1 MSILTK
7 QEMNNINLAMLG
19 QGAPVDID
27 GVGYNKVDY
36 GKMAYL
42 SGKTDLTDSE
52 AYVLATVLLKYSN
65 TQLSHMADRIKET
78 IQHYQKLVKEVRVVD
93 FNRKSVKLSWNF
105 NRTVSDYI
113 KYDMDRTHFKW
124 LKPNGEWVLDI
135 QWDYL
140 KQLVDVFQ
148 ANGFSTTSL
157 QTVWDNLDEL
167 LGDEPKEQ
175 PDSIILKVERPS
187 TTIDTLVIEVPYH
200 ESIVKAFKNIPYMFY
215 NKPTKTWECYIEY
228 SLALYQ
234 ELEGLKLVGLDL
246 SQLKPWADLVKGW
259 NNSYDLIDWT
269 KCPLKFQPYDF
280 QIEDSKKLLS
290 QKVMLNANDMGCGK
304 TFEQVLVGESLP
316 MKKLVICP
324 PTLRINWRKEI
335 QHVNPNAV
343 VHTIYSADD
352 FKVVD
357 GWNIIGYNSLDKFQK
372 QLESEHFQVIMVD
385 EAHYIQAV
393 SNSGTPDSKRAYSVL
408 RLAATANYVYP
419 ITGTPKT
426 NRNKNLFNILRTIRH
441 PLGRGK
447 WAFSNYGRTYCDGQN
462 NGYGWDYDG
471 NSNDEELNTQLT
483 PFMVRH
489 LKSEVLPHLKKQ
501 RIVTPVEVDLRE
513 YHYEISQYLNNRTNK
528 NAEDLARLMRARKIL
543 ATQKVGESI
552 DFAKNLI
559 MEDKKVVIVTCFTE
573 VVKAVEKAFKG
584 NVVKLVG
591 GMSDEAKDKSII
603 EFQEGKSQV
612 MVMNIVAGGVG
623 VTLTKSYNMVVND
636 FDWTPGNL
644 TQAEDRICR
653 SGQTEEYC
661 NIYYLYASGADM
673 DEVFADTLTSKFSTI
688 NTVVDGG
695 TGDEIDY
702 IDLINKALEKSTG
715 VKKVRRMVKVEEIT
729 ADNSNS
735 KKQPVQKEQK
745 TQVDYKGMTLEELID
760 MAKSVGASCKVYE
773 NESIYRMRLVMAI
786 KKKVED

>member
-1 MSILTK
+1 
-7 QEMNNINLAMLG
+7 
-19 QGAPVDID
+19 
-27 GVGYNKVDY
+27 
-36 GKMAYL
+36 
-42 SGKTDLTDSE
+42 
-52 AYVLATVLLKYSN
+52 
-65 TQLSHMADRIKET
+65 
-78 IQHYQKLVKEVRVVD
+78 
-93 FNRKSVKLSWNF
+93 
-105 NRTVSDYI
+105 
-113 KYDMDRTHFKW
+113 
-124 LKPNGEWVLDI
+124 
-135 QWDYL
+135 
-140 KQLVDVFQ
+140 
-148 ANGFSTTSL
+148 
-157 QTVWDNLDEL
+157 
-167 LGDEPKEQ
+167 
-175 PDSIILKVERPS
+175 
-187 TTIDTLVIEVPYH
+187 
-200 ESIVKAFKNIPYMFY
+200 
-215 NKPTKTWECYIEY
+215 
-228 SLALYQ
+228 
-234 ELEGLKLVGLDL
+234 
-246 SQLKPWADLVKGW
+246 
-259 NNSYDLIDWT
+259 
-269 KCPLKFQPYDF
+269 
-280 QIEDSKKLLS
+280 
-290 QKVMLNANDMGCGK
+290 
-304 TFEQVLVGESLP
+304 
-316 MKKLVICP
+316 
-324 PTLRINWRKEI
+324 
-335 QHVNPNAV
+335 
-343 VHTIYSADD
+343 
-352 FKVVD
+352 
-357 GWNIIGYNSLDKFQK
+357 
-372 QLESEHFQVIMVD
+372 
-385 EAHYIQAV
+385 
-393 SNSGTPDSKRAYSVL
+393 
-408 RLAATANYVYP
+408 
-419 ITGTPKT
+419 
-426 NRNKNLFNILRTIRH
+426 
-441 PLGRGK
+441 
-447 WAFSNYGRTYCDGQN
+447 
-462 NGYGWDYDG
+462 
-471 NSNDEELNTQLT
+471 
-483 PFMVRH
+483 
-489 LKSEVLPHLKKQ
+489 
-501 RIVTPVEVDLRE
+501 
-513 YHYEISQYLNNRTNK
+513 
-528 NAEDLARLMRARKIL
+528 MRARKIL

-729 ADNSNS
+729 ADNSNI

>member
-7 QEMNNINLAMLG
+7 QELSEINLIMLG

-27 GVGYNKVDY
+27 NTGYNKFDY
-36 GKMAYL
+36 GAMASL
-42 SGKTDLTDSE
+42 SSKTTLTDNE
-52 AYVLATVLLKYSN
+52 AYAMVTVFNRYIN
-65 TQLSHMADRIKET
+65 TQLSHWADRIKET
-78 IQHYQKLVKEVRVVD
+78 IKYYQKTVKEVKVVD
-93 FNRKSVKLSWNF
+93 FSKDSVKLTWSYNK
-105 NRTVSDYI
+105 TVSDYI

-124 LKPNGEWVLDI
+124 TKPQGEWVLSI
-135 QWDYL
+135 EWDYL
-140 KQLVDVFQ
+140 KQLLDVFQ
-148 ANGFSTTSL
+148 ANGYSTTAI

-167 LGDEPKEQ
+167 LGDTPESPTDITLQ
-175 PDSIILKVERPS
+175 VSRPS
-187 TTIDTLVIEVPYH
+187 TTLDTLVLEVPYH
-200 ESIVKAFKNIPYMFY
+200 DAIVKAFRNVPYAFF
-215 NKPTKTWECYIEY
+215 NKSTKTWECYIEF
-228 SLALYQ
+228 SLVLYK
-234 ELEGLKLVGLDL
+234 ELEGLKIKGLDL
-246 SQLKPWADLVKGW
+246 SQLKPWADLIDGW
-259 NNSYDLIDWT
+259 GKTYSLIDYT

-280 QIEDSKKLLS
+280 QITDATQLLT

-304 TFEQVLVGESLP
+304 TFEQVLVGESIP
-316 MKKLVICP
+316 MSKLVICP
-324 PTLRINWRKEI
+324 PTLRINWKKEI
-335 QHVNPNAV
+335 LHVNPNAN
-343 VHTIYSADD
+343 VHIIYSADE
-352 FKVVD
+352 FKTVN

-372 QLESEHFQVIMVD
+372 QLEAEKFQVIMID

-426 NRNKNLFNILRTIRH
+426 NRNKNLFNILRSIRH
-441 PLGRGK
+441 PLSRGK
-447 WAFSNYGRTYCDGQN
+447 WAFSNYGRVYCDGHN
-462 NGYGWDYDG
+462 NGWGWDYEG
-471 NSNDEELNTQLT
+471 NSNDEELNAQLV
-483 PFMVRH
+483 PFMIRH

-513 YHYEISQYLNNRTNK
+513 YHYEISEYLNNRTNK

-559 MEDKKVVIVTCFTE
+559 LEDKKVVIVTCFTE

-591 GMSDEAKDKSII
+591 GMSDEAKDKAIT
-603 EFQEGKSQV
+603 EFQQGVPQV

-623 VTLTKSYNMVVND
+623 VTLTKSYNMVIND
-636 FDWTPGNL
+636 FDWVPGNL

-653 SGQTEEYC
+653 GGQTEEYC

-688 NTVVDGG
+688 NTTVDGG

-702 IDLINKALEKSTG
+702 ISLINAALEKSTG
-715 VKKVRRMVKVEEIT
+715 VKKVRKMIKTDDEKTEPVK
-729 ADNSNS
+729 ADKTS
-735 KKQPVQKEQK
+735 KRVQSSS
-745 TQVDYKGMTLEELID
+745 TNYKNMTLEELKD

-786 KKKVED
+786 KKVVG